1 MKEILVLTP
10 VDARHGFA
18 ATGVRQQTAEPGDLW
33 NALREAVADPQLGVI
48 AVDARLLATIDTD
61 RLRELTGRWS
71 GVLVTLPA
79 PAGAT
84 SPDTD
89 ELQRLVRR
97 ALGYHVKL

>member
-1 MKEILVLTP
+1 MKGILVLTP

-18 ATGVRQQTAEPGDLW
+18 ATGVRQQAVEPGTTW
-33 NALREAVADPQLGVI
+33 SALREAMTDPRLGVI
-48 AVDARLLATIDTD
+48 AVDERLLAGIAAE
-61 RLRELTGRWS
+61 RLRELTGRWG

-79 PAGAT
+79 PAGAVR
-84 SPDTD
+84 PEND